1 MKLTV
6 LLCSALLLSVSVLSL
21 EDETVTQFPD
31 SDETMMTGKSEQEA
45 LAYPNE
51 LGCEKYEG
59 RACTKQYDPICGSDG
74 NTYGTECVLCQQNSQ
89 QMKNVK
95 VASKGPCPP

>member
-6 LLCSALLLSVSVLSL
+6 LIGSALLLSVYVLSL
-21 EDETVTQFPD
+21 EDETFSD
-31 SDETMMTGKSEQEA
+31 SDETMMTGKSGEEP

-59 RACTKQYDPICGSDG
+59 RACTKQYDPVCGSDG
-74 NTYGTECVLCQQNSQ
+74 NTYGTECVLCKQNSQ
-89 QMKNVK
+89 QKKNVK
-95 VASKGPCPP
+95 VASRGPCLP

>member
-6 LLCSALLLSVSVLSL
+6 LIGSVLLLSVSVLSL
-21 EDETVTQFPD
+21 EDGTVTQFPD
-31 SDETMMTGKSEQEA
+31 GDKTMMTGKSGERA

-59 RACTKQYDPICGSDG
+59 RVCTREYDPVCGSDG
-74 NTYGTECVLCQQNSQ
+74 NTYSTECVLCQQNSQ
-89 QMKNVK
+89 QKKNVK
-95 VASKGPCPP
+95 VASSGPCLP